1 MEKAKGPRSADVD
14 ASEAEQH
21 HPAAC
26 DGALS
31 KAFGFLGK
39 RWNGVILA
47 TLQHGPLGFAELRR
61 AVEGIS
67 DSVLSERLSELS
79 AAGLT
84 YREVEPGPP
93 VTVRY
98 RLTPDGTA
106 LMPILSELAGWASR
120 HLPDTPSARRGGRG
134 GSVARRGGA
143 QGTTG

>member
-1 MEKAKGPRSADVD
+1 MKEAADTSSADTD
-14 ASEAEQH
+14 AAGAGH

-26 DGALS
+26 DGALTR
-31 KAFGFLGK
+31 AFGFLGK

-47 TLQHGPLGFAELRR
+47 TLQHGPLGYAELRR

-84 YREVEPGPP
+84 LREVEPGPP

-98 RLTPDGTA
+98 RLTPEGTA

-120 HLPDTPSARRGGRG
+120 HLPAAPTTSRRGGR
-134 GSVARRGGA
+134 
-143 QGTTG
+143 

>member
-1 MEKAKGPRSADVD
+1 ME
-14 ASEAEQH
+14 EAEDTRSIDGIGQH

-26 DGALS
+26 DGALI
-31 KAFGFLGK
+31 KAFSFLGK

-61 AVEGIS
+61 AVDGIS

-84 YREVEPGPP
+84 LREVEPGPP

-98 RLTPDGTA
+98 RLSLDGTA
-106 LMPILSELAGWASR
+106 LMPILGELAGWASR
-120 HLPDTPSARRGGRG
+120 HLPETAPAAPRGGRG
-134 GSVARRGGA
+134 
-143 QGTTG
+143 